1 MVQMIITGLLCGA
14 ALGFVLQRGRFCL
27 TGGFRDMYLA
37 KDNRMFYALL
47 LAIAI
52 QSVGVYALIQFGL
65 LKYEAGTFSWV
76 AIVLGSFIFGIG
88 IVLAGGCATGTWYR
102 AAEGLI
108 GSWIALIFYM
118 LTSAMMKAGVLLPIN
133 EKLSSVQVH
142 NNSIPKTFGVNVWVF
157 IAILVVIVAII
168 MFKESRKPKVIIPS
182 LKPKKSGIAHFLFER
197 RWHPFFTASLV
208 GIIAIVAWPLSEA
221 TGRNF
226 GLGITTPS
234 ANILQYLVSGDKSF
248 LNWGV
253 FLVLG
258 IFVGSFIAAKGSNEF
273 RLRVPDVKIIV
284 SSLCGGILMGVGAS
298 LAGGC
303 SIGNGLVSTAMMTWQ
318 GWISLGFMILG
329 VWTASYFVF
338 VRPRVKKQAAA
349 KQVVAQASAH

>member
-1 MVQMIITGLLCGA
+1 MTLMIITGLLCGA

-52 QSVGVYALIQFGL
+52 QSVGVFSLIHFGL
-65 LKYEAGTFSWV
+65 LQYEAGTFSWV
-76 AIVLGSFIFGIG
+76 VIVIGSFIFGVG

-118 LTSAMMKAGVLLPIN
+118 ITSAMMKSGVLLPLNQKI
-133 EKLSSVQVH
+133 SSVQVH
-142 NNSIPKTFGVNVWVF
+142 NNSIPATLGVNVWVF
-157 IAILVVIVAII
+157 IVILVAIVAII
-168 MFKESRKPKVIIPS
+168 MVRESKKPKIVIPS
-182 LKPKKSGIAHFLFER
+182 LRPKKTGIAHLLFER

-208 GIIAIVAWPLSEA
+208 GIIAIIAWPLSEA

-226 GLGITTPS
+226 GLGITVPS
-234 ANILQYLVSGDKSF
+234 ANIIQYLINGDSSI

-253 FLVLG
+253 FLVIG
-258 IFVGSFIAAKGSNEF
+258 IFIGSFIAAKGSNEF
-273 RLRVPDVKIIV
+273 RLRVPDVKTIV
-284 SSLCGGILMGVGAS
+284 SSLFGGIFMGIGAS

-303 SIGNGLVSTAMMTWQ
+303 TIGNGLVSTAMMTWQ
-318 GWISLGFMILG
+318 GWISLAFMILG
-329 VWTASYFVF
+329 VWTASYFIF

-349 KQVVAQASAH
+349 KQAVSPASAH